1 MIYCILTP
9 HRSTSVLELVSE
21 TFQDMCVKF
30 SPINAFVWGNS
41 FHAYTYDIIKV
52 SQRKKKI
59 GKEKEREENLEV
71 KNDSRL
77 SCLIFLIV

>member
-21 TFQDMCVKF
+21 TFQGMCAKF

-52 SQRKKKI
+52 SQRKKK
-59 GKEKEREENLEV
+59 KEKR
-71 KNDSRL
+71 KNEKRISR
-77 SCLIFLIV
+77 

>member
-21 TFQDMCVKF
+21 TFQDMCAKF

-52 SQRKKKI
+52 SQRKKKK
-59 GKEKEREENLEV
+59 KEKR
-71 KNDSRL
+71 KNEKRISR
-77 SCLIFLIV
+77 